1 MSRTTKRNRTY
12 KKPIHSRKKLSRRHP
27 SKRHKKRSTRKKA
40 SRIRR
45 HYGGNAYGAPANGV
59 SDATIKNPMMA
70 YAGKGGDTNAVNTF
84 VGKPWGSS
92 IQDWPGVSGGAHDG
106 NHYAMNKYDVQPELE
121 QISERTT
128 SNIIRGGRRRKTHRL
143 GGRRRSRSK
152 KGGFGLGLNI
162 FSQLQNDVVNGYNQ
176 FTGSPPAASP
186 LPYEDQVFYG
196 NRAQDNL
203 NYLKTKIN

>member
-12 KKPIHSRKKLSRRHP
+12 KKTIHGRKKHSRRHP
-27 SKRHKKRSTRKKA
+27 SKRHKKTNTRKIA
-40 SRIRR
+40 GRARR
-45 HYGGNAYGAPANGV
+45 HYGGNADV
-59 SDATIKNPMMA
+59 VNP
-70 YAGKGGDTNAVNTF
+70 F
-84 VGKPWGSS
+84 VGKAWGAS
-92 IQDWPGVSGGAHDG
+92 IQDLPGVGGAHDG
-106 NHYAMNKYDVQPELE
+106 NHYAMNKYDVQPQLE

-128 SNIIRGGRRRKTHRL
+128 SNIIRGGRRRKTRRL

-152 KGGFGLGLNI
+152 KGGFGLGLNV

-176 FTGSPPAASP
+176 LMGSPAAPSP

-203 NYLKTKIN
+203 NYLKTRIN